1 MYADDTQLY
10 LDFDPR
16 DKNSSIARINACIKD
31 IKMWLCANRLCINE
45 SKTEAL
51 LISKKETVATSFQN
65 GSMTIP
71 LLPSVTNLGAKIDNR
86 CDMEKHALKMCT
98 NACFHLQSIRK
109 IRRCLTME
117 SCKILVHSL
126 VTSRLD
132 YANILL
138 CNAPDRVT
146 ARLERVQRSAARL
159 IYGIHRYQRISITA
173 VLHELHWLPVV
184 IRIQYKVLVTVFKAY
199 HSGTPQYLADLI
211 KKHSPVRKLR
221 SSHNPNLLEEPKY
234 TGEKFDPSLSVL
246 QDHVYGTDFLLNSGR
261 LVHWTHSRNIL
272 KHICFKNIT
281 TQKIDSY

>member
-1 MYADDTQLY
+1 
-10 LDFDPR
+10 
-16 DKNSSIARINACIKD
+16 
-31 IKMWLCANRLCINE
+31 
-45 SKTEAL
+45 
-51 LISKKETVATSFQN
+51 
-65 GSMTIP
+65 
-71 LLPSVTNLGAKIDNR
+71 
-86 CDMEKHALKMCT
+86 MEKHALKMCT

-221 SSHNPNLLEEPKY
+221 SSHNPNLLEEPRY
-234 TGEKFDPSLSVL
+234 TGEKFGSKSFCVAGPRFWNRLPAELREISSLDTFKKHL
-246 QDHVYGTDFLLNSGR
+246 K
-261 LVHWTHSRNIL
+261 THL
-272 KHICFKNIT
+272 FQKHYYTEN
-281 TQKIDSY
+281 

>member
-1 MYADDTQLY
+1 M
-10 LDFDPR
+10 
-16 DKNSSIARINACIKD
+16 N
-31 IKMWLCANRLCINE
+31 
-45 SKTEAL
+45 
-51 LISKKETVATSFQN
+51 
-65 GSMTIP
+65 
-71 LLPSVTNLGAKIDNR
+71 
-86 CDMEKHALKMCT
+86 
-98 NACFHLQSIRK
+98 
-109 IRRCLTME
+109 
-117 SCKILVHSL
+117 SL
-126 VTSRLD
+126 VTSRRD

-146 ARLERVQRSAARL
+146 ARPEKVQRSATRL

-234 TGEKFDPSLSVL
+234 TREKFGSKSFCVAGPRS
-246 QDHVYGTDFLLNSGR
+246 GTDFLLKSGR

-272 KHICFKNIT
+272 RHICFKNIT

>member
-98 NACFHLQSIRK
+98 NACFHL
-109 IRRCLTME
+109 
-117 SCKILVHSL
+117 
-126 VTSRLD
+126 
-132 YANILL
+132 
-138 CNAPDRVT
+138 
-146 ARLERVQRSAARL
+146 
-159 IYGIHRYQRISITA
+159 
-173 VLHELHWLPVV
+173 
-184 IRIQYKVLVTVFKAY
+184 
-199 HSGTPQYLADLI
+199 
-211 KKHSPVRKLR
+211 
-221 SSHNPNLLEEPKY
+221 
-234 TGEKFDPSLSVL
+234 
-246 QDHVYGTDFLLNSGR
+246 
-261 LVHWTHSRNIL
+261 
-272 KHICFKNIT
+272 
-281 TQKIDSY
+281 

>member
-1 MYADDTQLY
+1 MYITITVCLNITILY
-10 LDFDPR
+10 IY
-16 DKNSSIARINACIKD
+16 KSYICIF
-31 IKMWLCANRLCINE
+31 IIH
-45 SKTEAL
+45 
-51 LISKKETVATSFQN
+51 
-65 GSMTIP
+65 
-71 LLPSVTNLGAKIDNR
+71 LLPLFLLFLLSFSPCAGFVYCFSLQVQ
-86 CDMEKHALKMCT
+86 LKCY
-98 NACFHLQSIRK
+98 LQ
-109 IRRCLTME
+109 CY
-117 SCKILVHSL
+117 
-126 VTSRLD
+126 

-234 TGEKFDPSLSVL
+234 TGEKFGSKSFCVAGPRFWNRLPAELREISSLDTFKKHL
-246 QDHVYGTDFLLNSGR
+246 K
-261 LVHWTHSRNIL
+261 THL
-272 KHICFKNIT
+272 FQKHYYTEN
-281 TQKIDSY
+281 

>member
-1 MYADDTQLY
+1 M
-10 LDFDPR
+10 
-16 DKNSSIARINACIKD
+16 C
-31 IKMWLCANRLCINE
+31 LCANRLCINE

-51 LISKKETVATSFQN
+51 LISKKETIATSIQN
-65 GSMTIP
+65 GNMTIP

-86 CDMEKHALKMCT
+86 CDMEKHVLKMCT

-221 SSHNPNLLEEPKY
+221 SSHNPNLLEEPNIP
-234 TGEKFDPSLSVL
+234 EKSLDPSLSVL
-246 QDHVYGTDFLLNSGR
+246 QDHVSGTDFLLNSGR
-261 LVHWTHSRNIL
+261 LVHWTHSRNIFL
-272 KHICFKNIT
+272 FQKHYYTEN
-281 TQKIDSY
+281 

>member
-1 MYADDTQLY
+1 
-10 LDFDPR
+10 
-16 DKNSSIARINACIKD
+16 
-31 IKMWLCANRLCINE
+31 
-45 SKTEAL
+45 
-51 LISKKETVATSFQN
+51 
-65 GSMTIP
+65 
-71 LLPSVTNLGAKIDNR
+71 
-86 CDMEKHALKMCT
+86 
-98 NACFHLQSIRK
+98 
-109 IRRCLTME
+109 ME

-146 ARLERVQRSAARL
+146 ARLERVKRSAARL

-234 TGEKFDPSLSVL
+234 TGENLDPSLSVL
-246 QDHVYGTDFLLNSGR
+246 QDHVSGTDFLLNSGR

-272 KHICFKNIT
+272 RHICFKNIT

>member
-1 MYADDTQLY
+1 MLKWFESY
-10 LDFDPR
+10 LSGRTYSVKINQEYSNPVTSLHGVPQGSVLGPLLFNGYCVYLR
-16 DKNSSIARINACIKD
+16 QVSLKNITLLFTCTLMTRSSIWILTHDKNSIIARINACIKD

-45 SKTEAL
+45 SKTETL
-51 LISKKETVATSFQN
+51 LISKKETVATSIQN
-65 GSMTIP
+65 GNITIP

-146 ARLERVQRSAARL
+146 ACLERVQRSAARL
-159 IYGIHRYQRISITA
+159 IYGIHVIS
-173 VLHELHWLPVV
+173 V
-184 IRIQYKVLVTVFKAY
+184 
-199 HSGTPQYLADLI
+199 
-211 KKHSPVRKLR
+211 
-221 SSHNPNLLEEPKY
+221 
-234 TGEKFDPSLSVL
+234 
-246 QDHVYGTDFLLNSGR
+246 
-261 LVHWTHSRNIL
+261 
-272 KHICFKNIT
+272 
-281 TQKIDSY
+281 